1 MAMQRDNDSHDNDR
15 HKNDGQQNDG
25 NKNDGNKN
33 DGNKNDGNKNDGN
46 KNDGNKKNEHGNDD
60 YENDNDVNDDN
71 DDNDDLCDDPK
82 PSSLANSLQT
92 LTMNSKPLTT
102 NHTTVEQPSTYSTW
116 IWDDSHGFAPRK
128 YREASPL
135 PNSVSAEYRAIDLA
149 ARGDYDWDLIR
160 TGGSVERLTRR
171 EVDSR
176 RDHETKEISMLLQAL
191 IWKEEQFFKALD
203 RMKIGLPYRFLAP
216 WSLELRMQCIKYRAL
231 LDRYYHIEGLVWQCI
246 DDRLFYHRQKG
257 VPFMEMDAQLRN
269 ELMNLIRGLG
279 VRENDETE
287 GNHFLILDMVLDE
300 METKLQAD
308 IQKISGG
315 VNTVGGEDGEVQ
327 EVLTELPRNMNAMLN
342 SGLYPGLVGR
352 FRDLRELERIYFPSR
367 FESRFERLIEKEDFM
382 ISGNDGPLIDR
393 KRASPDKEDTPKKK
407 KKKMKGGRS
416 SG

>member
-1 MAMQRDNDSHDNDR
+1 MAIQRDDSSHENDR
-15 HKNDGQQNDG
+15 HKNDGHKNDDNKNDSQRNDG
-25 NKNDGNKN
+25 NKNNGNKN
-33 DGNKNDGNKNDGN
+33 DGHESDEHRKDKHE
-46 KNDGNKKNEHGNDD
+46 KNEHGIND
-60 YENDNDVNDDN
+60 YENDNDDN
-71 DDNDDLCDDPK
+71 DNLCDDPK

-102 NHTTVEQPSTYSTW
+102 NHATVEQHSTYSTW

-135 PNSVSAEYRAIDLA
+135 PKLVSAEYRAIDLA

-160 TGGSVERLTRR
+160 KGGSVEKLACR

-176 RDHETKEISMLLQAL
+176 HDHETKEISMLLQAL
-191 IWKEEQFFKALD
+191 IWKEEQSFKALD
-203 RMKIGLPYRFLAP
+203 RIKFGLPYRFLAP
-216 WSLELRMQCIKYRAL
+216 WSLGLRMQCIKHRAL

-246 DDRLFYHRQKG
+246 DDRLYYHRQKG

-315 VNTVGGEDGEVQ
+315 VNTMDGEDGVVQ

-367 FESRFERLIEKEDFM
+367 FESRFERLIKKEDFM
-382 ISGNDGPLIDR
+382 ISGNDGPLIDL